1 VSECTSSN
9 GRVALLS
16 LAQIHFC
23 LCFASRQTSHMPS
36 KSSNPSISDRIAA
49 GCRCA
54 SHWCQGLV
62 AIGEAG
68 VSSVFDDE
76 LILFFRLVLIVFGG
90 MDWLPLVSE
99 LRV

>member
-1 VSECTSSN
+1 
-9 GRVALLS
+9 
-16 LAQIHFC
+16 
-23 LCFASRQTSHMPS
+23 M
-36 KSSNPSISDRIAA
+36 
-49 GCRCA
+49 
-54 SHWCQGLV
+54 